1 MKITLWYPFEPF
13 ENHPTFELHLEP
25 IQNFDPP
32 SFPTM
37 RKLAFRFFPVK
48 FVRLSH
54 DPDIE
59 NGHLHQLLIIQY
71 LSTL

>member
-32 SFPTM
+32 PPNNAKISLSF
-37 RKLAFRFFPVK
+37 
-48 FVRLSH
+48 LSR
-54 DPDIE
+54 
-59 NGHLHQLLIIQY
+59 
-71 LSTL
+71 